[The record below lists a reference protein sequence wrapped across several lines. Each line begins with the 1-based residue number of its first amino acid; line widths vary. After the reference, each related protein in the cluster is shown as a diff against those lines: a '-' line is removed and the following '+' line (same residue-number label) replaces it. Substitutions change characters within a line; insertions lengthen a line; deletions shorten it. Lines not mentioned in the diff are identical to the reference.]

1 MKLSLP
7 FNEIE
12 MRHNNFN
19 IPNSLI
25 LAAKQVR
32 QHAQTIRQAQINFL
46 ADLIRI
52 KSYTG
57 EEGSAVERTLVE
69 MEACSFQN
77 IRTDSAGN
85 ALATVG
91 TGKYHLLY
99 DAHLDENEIADEKA
113 WPHPPLEPTIANG
126 KLYGLGASDCKGG
139 VASIVYGAH
148 IAAALNLTGDC
159 AITIKGATLEEDAE
173 GFAMRYLIEQDEL
186 PRPDA
191 VLLAEATDLTLRRG
205 HRGRCEVKVWV
216 EGKAAHAST
225 PELGENA
232 ILKLCPVLDALEGM
246 TPHLPADPVLGQGT
260 QVVTMIESPR
270 TPNSAPSWCETTID
284 RRLTPGETPGSV
296 VAEIEKAVL
305 ELGATVKVPV
315 QPVKSWT
322 GIDLSGPAFFPG
334 WLLPEDHPLMEVGK
348 LTCAALWGEVPKVD
362 VWKFS
367 TNGTY
372 SAGVAD
378 IPTLGFGPMEEQY
391 VHTPQDQVDL
401 EKLLKGAMFY
411 ALFPLAYSLLM

>member
-1 MKLSLP
+1 MYPNHL
-7 FNEIE
+7 
-12 MRHNNFN
+12 N
-19 IPNSLI
+19 IPDA
-25 LAAKQVR
+25 LAKAAERVR
-32 QHAQTIRQAQINFL
+32 QHAQSIQQAQIDFL

-57 EEGSAVERTLVE
+57 EEGPAVERTLTE
-69 MEACSFQN
+69 METCGFNKVRA
-77 IRTDSAGN
+77 DSAGN

-113 WPHPPLEPTIANG
+113 WPHPPLEPTIEGG

-139 VASIVYGAH
+139 VASIVYGAR
-148 IAAALNLTGDC
+148 IAAELNLTGNC
-159 AITIKGATLEEDAE
+159 TITIKGATLEEDAE
-173 GFAMRYLIEQDEL
+173 GFAMRQLIEGDGF

-205 HRGRCEVKVWV
+205 HRGRCEVKVRV

-232 ILKLCPVLDALEGM
+232 ILKMRPVLDALDQM
-246 TPHLPADPVLGQGT
+246 RSSLPVDPVLGKGT
-260 QVVTMIESPR
+260 QVVTVIESPH
-270 TPNSAPSWCETTID
+270 TPNSVPGWCEATID
-284 RRLTPGETPGSV
+284 RRLTPGETPESV
-296 VAEIEKAVL
+296 VAELEAAVAG
-305 ELGATVKVPV
+305 LGVVVKVPL
-315 QPVKSWT
+315 QPINTWT
-322 GIDLSGPAFFPG
+322 GVDLSGPAFFPG
-334 WLLPEDHPLMEVGK
+334 WLLPEDHPLIEVGK
-348 LTCAALWGEVPKVD
+348 LTCAALWSKAPRVD

-372 SAGVAD
+372 SAGVAG

-391 VHTPQDQVDL
+391 VHTPYDQIDL

-411 ALFPLAYSLLM
+411 ALFPLTYSLLM

>member
-1 MKLSLP
+1 
-7 FNEIE
+7 
-12 MRHNNFN
+12 MRHDNLN
-19 IPNSLI
+19 IPDPLT
-25 LAAKQVR
+25 AAAEQVR
-32 QHAQTIRQAQINFL
+32 QHAQSIRQAQINFL

-57 EEGSAVERTLVE
+57 QEGPAVERALVE
-69 MEACSFQN
+69 MKACGFDEV
-77 IRTDSAGN
+77 RTDSAGN

-91 TGKYHLLY
+91 AGKYQLLY
-99 DAHLDENEIADEKA
+99 DAHLDENEIAHEKT
-113 WPHPPLEPTIANG
+113 WPHPPLEPTIKGG

-139 VASIVYGAH
+139 VASIVYGARL
-148 IAAALNLTGDC
+148 AADLNLTGDC
-159 AITIKGATLEEDAE
+159 AITVKGATLEEDAE
-173 GFAMRYLIEQDEL
+173 GFAMRCLIERDAL

-205 HRGRCEVKVWV
+205 HRGRCELKVRT
-216 EGKAAHAST
+216 EGQAVHAST

-232 ILKLCPVLDALEGM
+232 ILKMRPVLDALETM
-246 TPHLPADPVLGQGT
+246 TANLPTDPVLGRGT
-260 QVVTMIESPR
+260 QVVTMIESPH
-270 TPNSAPSWCETTID
+270 TPNSGPGWCQATID
-284 RRLTPGETPGSV
+284 RRLTPGETPESV
-296 VAEIEKAVL
+296 ATEIEKAVVG
-305 ELGATVKVPV
+305 LGASVEVPL

-322 GIDLSGPAFFPG
+322 GVDLSGPAFFPG
-334 WLLPEDHPLMEVGK
+334 WLLPEDHPLLEVGK
-348 LTCAALWGEVPKVD
+348 ITCAALWGQIPRVD

-411 ALFPLAYSLLM
+411 ALFPLAYSLLKENHK

>member
-1 MKLSLP
+1 MYPNHL
-7 FNEIE
+7 
-12 MRHNNFN
+12 N
-19 IPNSLI
+19 IPDA
-25 LAAKQVR
+25 LAKAAERVR
-32 QHAQTIRQAQINFL
+32 QHAQSIQQAQIDFL

-57 EEGSAVERTLVE
+57 EEGPAVERTLTE
-69 MEACSFQN
+69 METCGFNKVRA
-77 IRTDSAGN
+77 DSAGN

-113 WPHPPLEPTIANG
+113 WPHPPLEPTIEGG

-139 VASIVYGAH
+139 VASIVYGAR
-148 IAAALNLTGDC
+148 IAAELNLIGNCT
-159 AITIKGATLEEDAE
+159 ITIKGATLEEDAE
-173 GFAMRYLIEQDEL
+173 GFAMRQLIEGDGF

-205 HRGRCEVKVWV
+205 HRGRCEVKVRV

-232 ILKLCPVLDALEGM
+232 ILKMRPVLDALDQM
-246 TPHLPADPVLGQGT
+246 RSSLPVDPVLGKGT
-260 QVVTMIESPR
+260 QVVTVIESPH
-270 TPNSAPSWCETTID
+270 TPNSVPGWCEATID
-284 RRLTPGETPGSV
+284 RRLTPGETPESV
-296 VAEIEKAVL
+296 VAELEAAVAG
-305 ELGATVKVPV
+305 LGVVVKVPL
-315 QPVKSWT
+315 QPINTWT
-322 GIDLSGPAFFPG
+322 GVDLSGPAFFPG
-334 WLLPEDHPLMEVGK
+334 WLLPEDHPLIEVGK
-348 LTCAALWGEVPKVD
+348 LTCAALWSKAPRVD

-372 SAGVAD
+372 SAGVAG

-391 VHTPQDQVDL
+391 VHTPYDQIDL

-411 ALFPLAYSLLM
+411 ALFPLTYSLLM